1 MIENTKYQLGSA
13 VQNILDNTEILATLT
28 KLIANELQDELNA
41 MSDETLKDV
50 SNAIADN
57 AHGVVSQFVIDLVDQ
72 LSNANLNQ

>member
-1 MIENTKYQLGSA
+1 MFNKSETHKE
-13 VQNILDNTEILATLT
+13 TLATLS

-57 AHGVVSQFVIDLVDQ
+57 AQGIVSQCVIDLVDQ
-72 LSNANLNQ
+72 LSNS

>member
-1 MIENTKYQLGSA
+1 MIENTRYQLGSS

>member
-1 MIENTKYQLGSA
+1 MFNNSEPH
-13 VQNILDNTEILATLT
+13 TEILATLT

>member
-50 SNAIADN
+50 SNAISEN
-57 AHGVVSQFVIDLVDQ
+57 AHGIVSQCVIDLVDQ
-72 LSNANLNQ
+72 LSNAHPN